1 MICAVDSN
9 ILTLLLNP
17 IASPPVDPTTEQP
30 LTHCRERIET
40 LVDRI
45 SEANGRLIVPAPVVG
60 EISCICE
67 PTHAYL
73 ESMIRFSCVEVGAF
87 NTRCAIECADLIKAA
102 KAEGD
107 KKSGVKGKWQHL
119 KIDYQIVAIAKVYGA
134 TMLYTDDKDQ
144 AVFARKAG
152 LDVFASWEI
161 ELSSEKAQYDMN
173 FLPDGQR

>member
-1 MICAVDSN
+1 
-9 ILTLLLNP
+9 
-17 IASPPVDPTTEQP
+17 
-30 LTHCRERIET
+30 
-40 LVDRI
+40 
-45 SEANGRLIVPAPVVG
+45 
-60 EISCICE
+60 
-67 PTHAYL
+67 
-73 ESMIRFSCVEVGAF
+73 MIRFSGVEVGAF

-152 LDVFASWEI
+152 HPQQP
-161 ELSSEKAQYDMN
+161 SSEVWIS
-173 FLPDGQR
+173 